1 MDNPVVVEVVDDI
14 ENRPHDGDGI
24 VLGKLALCED
34 TVNARLEALVLK
46 GCAGRGQGERQTMLG
61 WLRLV
66 RRSIEVQALASF
78 PLRLEAQPSVDK
90 AKSRQG
96 RNGITPCRN

>member
-46 GCAGRGQGERQTMLG
+46 G
-61 WLRLV
+61 
-66 RRSIEVQALASF
+66 
-78 PLRLEAQPSVDK
+78 
-90 AKSRQG
+90 
-96 RNGITPCRN
+96 